1 MGKFEEFRK
10 KYPEFVY
17 KGFSVEEKKDSIVVR
32 YDFAITG
39 LSEFH
44 PQWVFPK
51 EEGRNIDAGDPV
63 VQNLLFSIGLVELVS
78 YWKITCSPRVRCV

>member
-1 MGKFEEFRK
+1 M
-10 KYPEFVY
+10 
-17 KGFSVEEKKDSIVVR
+17 R

-78 YWKITCSPRVRCV
+78 YWKITCSPPVSYTHLDVYKRQIWTLTGMSSD